1 MSELPVELTARPLAL
16 IGLAGLDISSN
27 AVHHS
32 IWDTF
37 NYNRKPDG
45 AAVQF
50 KLISSTHEFPTV
62 KPKRN
67 SYEWYIPKGILK
79 RNWMNKYLNEV
90 PAVVVVFYDLD
101 WHDAQWNEKKMECAS
116 RVQSLRAVLE
126 GRNTKIAVVLIQKE
140 APPLPGTE
148 DLVATER
155 ATALCA
161 ACELP
166 AKTLYFLPYAD
177 HLLGY
182 IYRLEQALYDL
193 AQNFYH
199 QEYKIVK
206 SHREQL
212 NKTAHQYLF
221 VRHQFKMAY
230 MNELRQE
237 QNTAH
242 KHYQQA
248 YNNLLDIRMVD
259 TNSLEIKTVASFIN
273 YKLCRLMFSLKLPKE
288 AIAQFRSHTERFKS
302 RTGPKELMFEHHA
315 WMSNQYSTFAEL
327 FDEAIRQGLPA
338 VQTQHPGYYFQLA
351 ATHATQRHNSCK
363 ELCKNV
369 EIYPDPNPLAGEEKL
384 EFYGQRPWRPGK
396 LNAEPADMAREAAA
410 IQALQYKEKMTV
422 NHSMIIIGL
431 LGNAISQFKIYRCPR
446 MRRLLVVQM
455 AEEYFNCQDY
465 GKVLTLLMH
474 MLWEYR
480 SERWP
485 VLLTDILK
493 SALNAAYLSASVQD
507 YLTLCLEALG
517 PTTTFSMERKTEI
530 FQNIMNILKSKPP
543 IPEPNIPED
552 LKISAFEKWS
562 AQVKRSEPF
571 NFTIDDDNM
580 TTFIDVKA
588 RFTQPKYT
596 VNSVVIIEVFVRNAY
611 HDKVEFSKVS
621 VTVTSPG
628 YNSEFPASDPNQGN
642 LEFDANEVKTFL
654 CRFEA
659 PQPNDTPEIQIST
672 ISIYLGNDK
681 KCCVVLKFSAAGR
694 EAGLLDRLYPEIQQL
709 RGGTFDT
716 VRPLIVTKIQ
726 LKELNVAINV
736 DSKQP
741 AMLGEWFPVKIS
753 VSSDEDISS
762 VNILINLLQDANSS
776 EQSTDLSLNMQD
788 KQSSIVIE
796 IDVVNAG
803 SAVER
808 VIYVRSHNVGDRNFM
823 IKVDYLRSN
832 KKKDSKESIYSL
844 CVVKPFDVSTQ
855 FYTMLYEPLT
865 KAFIGEPL
873 FLMPHITSTTPWPI
887 EIEDTSIELGT
898 SIVKETESPQ
908 LSILRK
914 KVLNEGEAA
923 TDAYCI
929 VPKIG
934 SEQPASTGIY
944 TIKWKR
950 ANSENTT
957 LTSSSVTLSPLWVE
971 DAIINLETKLPPHGW
986 VLTPL
991 CVSYFIKN
999 HSEFLI
1005 TLRLSMEA
1013 SDAFMFAGHKQ
1024 IEICILPES
1033 EKKVEW
1039 ILRPLVAG
1047 FVALPSLSLTV
1058 PPDEE
1063 YKLNKTR
1070 LAEVLERSIPSHIYI
1085 MPKSQ
1090 TIEE

>member
-1 MSELPVELTARPLAL
+1 MSDLPAELTTRPLAL
-16 IGLAGLDISSN
+16 IGLVGLDISNSI
-27 AVHHS
+27 HHS
-32 IWDTF
+32 IWDAF
-37 NYNRKPDG
+37 NNNRRPDG

-79 RNWMNKYLNEV
+79 RNWMNKYLHEI
-90 PAVVVVFYDLD
+90 PAVMVVFYDLD
-101 WHDAQWNEKKMECAS
+101 WHDTQWNEKKMECAS
-116 RVQSLRAVLE
+116 RVQSLRAALE

-140 APPLPGTE
+140 APPPPGTE
-148 DLVATER
+148 DMVATER

-182 IYRLEQALYDL
+182 TFRLEHVLYDL
-193 AQNFYH
+193 AQSFYH
-199 QEYKIVK
+199 QEYRIVK

-221 VRHQFKMAY
+221 VRHQFKMAFL
-230 MNELRQE
+230 NELKQD
-237 QNTAH
+237 QNTAY

-273 YKLCRLMFSLKLPKE
+273 YKLCRLMFSLKLPKD
-288 AIAQFRSHTERFKS
+288 AIVHFRNHTERFKT

-351 ATHATQRHNSCK
+351 ASHASQRHISCK
-363 ELCKNV
+363 ELCQNV
-369 EIYPDPNPLAGEEKL
+369 DTYPDPDPLAGEEKL

-396 LNAEPADMAREAAA
+396 LNAEPADMTRETAA
-410 IQALQYKEKMTV
+410 IQALQYKEKNTV

-446 MRRLLVVQM
+446 MRRLLVEQM
-455 AEEYFNCQDY
+455 AEEYFNCKDY

-493 SALNAAYLSASVQD
+493 SALKAAYLSASIQD
-507 YLTLCLEALG
+507 YLTLALEALG
-517 PTTTFSMERKTEI
+517 PSTMFSTERKTNI
-530 FQNIMNILKSKPP
+530 FENIMNILQSKPP
-543 IPEPNIPED
+543 NPEPDLADD
-552 LKISAFEKWS
+552 LKGSAVDKWTTM
-562 AQVKRSEPF
+562 VNRNEPF
-571 NFTIDDDNM
+571 IFTIDDDNM
-580 TTFIDVKA
+580 TSFIDVKA

-596 VNSVVIIEVFVRNAY
+596 INSTVTIEVFIRNLY
-611 HDKVEFSKVS
+611 HSFVEFSKVS

-628 YNSEFPASDPNQGN
+628 YNSEFPVSDAAGQNNVVFSAKESKKFICQ
-642 LEFDANEVKTFL
+642 FKT
-654 CRFEA
+654 
-659 PQPNDTPEIQIST
+659 PQQNDSSEIQIST
-672 ISIYLGNDK
+672 ISLYLGNDK
-681 KCCVVLKFSAAGR
+681 RCCVILRFSASGR
-694 EAGLLDRLYPEIQQL
+694 ETNHLDRMYPEIQQL
-709 RGGTFDT
+709 RGGVFDT
-716 VRPLIVTKIQ
+716 IRPVVTTKIQ
-726 LKELNVAINV
+726 QEEYNVAITME
-736 DSKQP
+736 SKHP
-741 AMLGEWFPVKIS
+741 ALLGEWFPVKIS
-753 VSSDEDISS
+753 VKTDEDINN
-762 VNILINLLQDANSS
+762 VNIFMNLLQDNNS
-776 EQSTDLSLNMQD
+776 EQLTELSLNMSE
-788 KQSSIVIE
+788 KNSSVTVE
-796 IDVVNAG
+796 IDNI
-803 SAVER
+803 SANTSVQR
-808 VIYVRSHNVGDRNFM
+808 IVYVRSHNVGDRNFA
-823 IKVDYLRSN
+823 IKIEYLRSGQ
-832 KKKDSKESIYSL
+832 KKDSKETNYSFA
-844 CVVKPFDVSTQ
+844 VVKPFDVSTQ

-865 KAFIGEPL
+865 KGFINEPL
-873 FLMPHITSTTPWPI
+873 FIMPHITCTSPWPI
-887 EIEDTSIELGT
+887 EIEDTSIELGN
-898 SIVKETESPQ
+898 SISKETESTQ
-908 LSILRK
+908 ESILRK
-914 KVLNEGEAA
+914 AILREGETG
-923 TDAYCI
+923 TDVYCI

-934 SEQPASTGIY
+934 SEQPTSTGIY
-944 TIKWKR
+944 SLKWKR
-950 ANSENTT
+950 ANDEDAVV
-957 LTSSSVTLSPLWVE
+957 TSSSVTLTPLWVE
-971 DAIINLETKLPPHGW
+971 DAVIGLESKLPPHGW
-986 VLTPL
+986 VRTPL

-999 HSEFLI
+999 HSDYLI
-1005 TLRLSMEA
+1005 TLRLSMES

-1024 IEICILPES
+1024 MDICILPES

-1058 PPDEE
+1058 PEDEE

-1070 LAEVLERSIPSHIYI
+1070 LKEVIERSIPSHIYI